1 MKTKFKKST
10 KTIPMKLKQ
19 NLLKNINSIAIGL
32 GLIGFT
38 AFTDIAK
45 AEAPPKCTA
54 AIGAKVDGKYTKT
67 AAQIGNSMDYCTETP
82 ERFVITIHELG
93 LCTSQPIQTGTPR
106 TFSRDNCV
114 TTMTSNG
121 STADLAN
128 STVDLPSM
136 TGRPPS
142 NTYTHAYII
151 LTNTFGL
158 RGSVTIKNASGGDVK
173 YCSMT
178 NKDGSG
184 SNSTGPTILGN
195 FCTAEDHTELLDTF
209 EDEGGFEGYFPEEA
223 MDGGGKVSAL
233 LTAADTNLTTA
244 TSKAEA
250 KRLIGVFETNSGSP
264 VEITNATNGLEMQ
277 LTVTDI
283 GYGISFSSGE
293 PRYFGSMPF
302 KPIFETF

>member
-1 MKTKFKKST
+1 
-10 KTIPMKLKQ
+10 MKLKQ
-19 NLLKNINSIAIGL
+19 NLLKNINSIAVGF
-32 GLIGFT
+32 GLIGIT
-38 AFTDIAK
+38 AFTNVAK

-67 AAQIGNSMDYCTETP
+67 AAQIGNSMDFCTETP
-82 ERFVITIHELG
+82 ERFEITIYELG
-93 LCTSQPIQTGTPR
+93 LCTAQPIQTGSPK
-106 TFSRDNCV
+106 TFSRNDCV
-114 TTMTSNG
+114 VTMTSSG

-128 STVDLPSM
+128 STVELPSM
-136 TGRPPS
+136 NGRPAS

-184 SNSTGPTILGN
+184 SNSTSGTTVGN
-195 FCTAEDHTELLDTF
+195 FCTAENHTELLNNFADTGSF
-209 EDEGGFEGYFPEEA
+209 SAYFPLEEEDGV

-233 LTAADTNLTTA
+233 LTAADANLTTA
-244 TSKAEA
+244 TQASEA

-264 VEITNATNGLEMQ
+264 VKITDATNGLEMQ

-283 GYGISFSSGE
+283 GYGITFTNGE
-293 PRYFGSMPF
+293 PVFFGSMPF
-302 KPIFETF
+302 KPVFTTF